1 MFITEIL
8 NRKVVDYDPDE
19 IIDEDNMPYVNTE
32 MALLTVGPL
41 GFLTVPETSLIHWRI

>member
-1 MFITEIL
+1 MPVENYGFQAMFITEIL

-32 MALLTVGPL
+32 MALLTVDL
-41 GFLTVPETSLIHWRI
+41 WL